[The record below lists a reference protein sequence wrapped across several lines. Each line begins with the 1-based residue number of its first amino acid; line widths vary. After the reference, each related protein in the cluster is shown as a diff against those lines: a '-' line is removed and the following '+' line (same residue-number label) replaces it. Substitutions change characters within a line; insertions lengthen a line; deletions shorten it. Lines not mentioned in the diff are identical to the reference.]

1 MDPVSALF
9 EKIDDSILKKVEL
22 IESSYTRYAIR
33 AVLACLFL
41 TLGTAIAFGTAMQ
54 AEEVAPGS
62 GRFLY
67 AFMFSWS
74 LVMILFMNAELGT
87 SNMLYMTVGVYR
99 KKIDIKMA
107 SKILFTCILFNLIG
121 GIFFGYLISLT
132 GTFQDLSVD
141 NYMFTSLAG
150 KLEKSTLQILVE
162 GIFAN
167 VIVNTAVLI
176 SLRMKDD
183 AGKVLAIIFVIF
195 IFAFL
200 GYEHVIANFPAF
212 SLGYFTFG
220 GSMANMTVSSLIHN
234 LTFALL
240 GNYIGGGLVI
250 GLIYAWLNNTSSSY
264 VD

>member
-195 IFAFL
+195 I
-200 GYEHVIANFPAF
+200 
-212 SLGYFTFG
+212 
-220 GSMANMTVSSLIHN
+220 
-234 LTFALL
+234 LL
-240 GNYIGGGLVI
+240 F
-250 GLIYAWLNNTSSSY
+250 
-264 VD
+264 